1 MDPEFWHARW
11 QENRIGFHLPEANP
25 LLVRYWPVMQ
35 VAAGDNVLVPLCGK
49 SLDMLWLLDQG
60 YRVTGVEISRIAV
73 EAFFAENR
81 LEPVIEQT
89 EGFSRYR
96 CDELV
101 ILCGDFLALQR
112 QTAGSIAAVYDRA
125 SLIALPPAMRTAYVA
140 HLASLLDTGTP
151 CLLIAL
157 DYDQRQM
164 NGPPFAVSAEEIT
177 ALYADSFG
185 IEQLGSNDVLEDS
198 DRFREAGIDRL
209 HETTWRLQ
217 RSQATG

>member
-1 MDPEFWHARW
+1 MEPAFWHARW

-25 LLVRYWPVMQ
+25 LLIRYWPVIQ
-35 VAAGDNVLVPLCGK
+35 VAPGSDVLVPLCGK

-73 EAFFAENR
+73 EAFFEENR
-81 LEPVIEQT
+81 LEPVIVQT
-89 EGFSRYR
+89 EGFTRYR

-101 ILCGDFLALQR
+101 ILCGDFFALQR
-112 QTAGSIAAVYDRA
+112 QTTGFITAVYDRA
-125 SLIALPPAMRTAYVA
+125 SLIALPPAMRTVYAA
-140 HLASLLDTGTP
+140 HLASLLDAGTP
-151 CLLIAL
+151 CLLITL
-157 DYDQRQM
+157 DYDQQQM

-185 IEQLGSNDVLEDS
+185 IERLGSDDVLEDS
-198 DRFREAGIDRL
+198 SRFLEAGIKRL

-217 RSQATG
+217 RSQTGG